1 MSAEKRSELG
11 RKNSLKNKKN
21 KIGIFKMTSDEL
33 SKCGSKGGTKTNS
46 QKWKCLI
53 TGHISNPGGLSRF
66 QNKRGIDKSLREMV

>member
-33 SKCGSKGGTKTNS
+33 SKCGSKGGTKTN
-46 QKWKCLI
+46 
-53 TGHISNPGGLSRF
+53 
-66 QNKRGIDKSLREMV
+66 